1 MSVKIFLLNFLVPE
15 STIKL
20 LEFVLVETV
29 DKSLDLSGLEEADQF
44 DMITHKVFSL
54 TGETGNHRSEVDK
67 ESTCVCRM
75 DLLARCCS
83 KGRISGDLSKLVNW
97 C

>member
-1 MSVKIFLLNFLVPE
+1 MSVEIFLLNFFVPE
-15 STIKL
+15 STMEL

-44 DMITHKVFSL
+44 DLITHEVFGL
-54 TGETGNHRSEVDK
+54 TRETGNHGSEVDK
-67 ESTCVCRM
+67 ESTCVYRM
-75 DLLARCCS
+75 DLRARCCS
-83 KGRISGDLSKLVNW
+83 KGRIFGDLSKLVNW